1 MKMIKMK
8 RILLSAMMEF
18 TIPKEFITRTQRGI
32 ISSISA
38 ITVGKILTRT
48 VMSKIT

>member
-18 TIPKEFITRTQRGI
+18 TIPKEFITKTQRGI

-38 ITVGKILTRT
+38 FTVGKTLTKIA
-48 VMSKIT
+48 MSKIT